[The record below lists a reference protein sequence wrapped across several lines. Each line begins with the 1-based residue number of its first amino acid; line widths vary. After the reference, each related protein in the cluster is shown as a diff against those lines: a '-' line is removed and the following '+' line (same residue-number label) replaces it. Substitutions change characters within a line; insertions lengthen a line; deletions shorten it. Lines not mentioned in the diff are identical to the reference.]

1 MYTRT
6 DSDYLILKQHGCCYL
21 GPDYDSRTHKG
32 PSPYCGVHDLVP
44 GTLYCEEHHGMLYQ
58 KGSALRK
65 RHKDIRKANNIRMIE
80 SLFNDAVAELEA
92 EGFDFDAKPVDEEM
106 I

>member
-1 MYTRT
+1 
-6 DSDYLILKQHGCCYL
+6 
-21 GPDYDSRTHKG
+21 
-32 PSPYCGVHDLVP
+32 
-44 GTLYCEEHHGMLYQ
+44 
-58 KGSALRK
+58 
-65 RHKDIRKANNIRMIE
+65 MIE